1 MQLNNKRMEM
11 KQLGL
16 IILLFVSSLGYSQN
30 VEFKASAPSVV
41 ATGEQFKLAYTINR
55 EGSNLQVPTLEGF
68 DLLMG
73 PSTSQS
79 SSFSMVN
86 GRTTQSVSFTY
97 TYLLEGVK
105 EGTHQIPPAT
115 IVVDGKQYKS
125 NALTIEVV
133 KGNGNAGNAGRNES
147 NQAARPDATA
157 AVNESNLFVRVDVS
171 RRNLY
176 IGESLVATIKVYS
189 KVDLTNFGR
198 SKFPSFNGFLAEEIP
213 TPQRIELVRETY
225 DGQIYNVGVI
235 RKVLLFPQHTG
246 DITID
251 PFELECIVRQR
262 LAGGGRSFFDDFFG
276 NYRDVRA
283 MRRSKPVTVHVKE
296 LPQQGKPVD
305 FSGTVGNI
313 AMNTSI
319 SADTVDANDA
329 ITYKVSFNGTGN
341 LKLLRAPS
349 ISFPLDFE
357 SYDPKESRDVKTTEN
372 GMSGTV
378 AFEYLVI
385 PRYSGEYKIPA
396 VRYSYFDP
404 QTNSYKMIVGKEYNV
419 YVRKGTEKGQN
430 DGVGGNSVQ
439 SFKKEDIRQ
448 VGADIRYLKS
458 GDLKLRETGVRFF
471 ATPAYWFAL
480 LIPLVLFIVGAV
492 LNRRRIKANADIARV
507 KNKAATKMARKRLKV
522 AAVAMKNHNGEL
534 FYDEVLKSLWG
545 YMSYKLNIDRAEL
558 NRDNIS
564 EILRQK
570 GVSDEM
576 IGSFIA
582 ILDTCEYARYAPGS
596 NSDQEMSKVYTDS
609 IEVITKLD
617 KNIKA

>member
-41 ATGEQFKLAYTINR
+41 ATGEQFRLAYTINR

-235 RKVLLFPQHTG
+235 RKVL
-246 DITID
+246 
-251 PFELECIVRQR
+251 
-262 LAGGGRSFFDDFFG
+262 
-276 NYRDVRA
+276 
-283 MRRSKPVTVHVKE
+283 
-296 LPQQGKPVD
+296 
-305 FSGTVGNI
+305 
-313 AMNTSI
+313 
-319 SADTVDANDA
+319 
-329 ITYKVSFNGTGN
+329 
-341 LKLLRAPS
+341 
-349 ISFPLDFE
+349 
-357 SYDPKESRDVKTTEN
+357 
-372 GMSGTV
+372 
-378 AFEYLVI
+378 
-385 PRYSGEYKIPA
+385 
-396 VRYSYFDP
+396 
-404 QTNSYKMIVGKEYNV
+404 
-419 YVRKGTEKGQN
+419 
-430 DGVGGNSVQ
+430 
-439 SFKKEDIRQ
+439 
-448 VGADIRYLKS
+448 
-458 GDLKLRETGVRFF
+458 
-471 ATPAYWFAL
+471 
-480 LIPLVLFIVGAV
+480 
-492 LNRRRIKANADIARV
+492 
-507 KNKAATKMARKRLKV
+507 
-522 AAVAMKNHNGEL
+522 
-534 FYDEVLKSLWG
+534 
-545 YMSYKLNIDRAEL
+545 
-558 NRDNIS
+558 
-564 EILRQK
+564 
-570 GVSDEM
+570 
-576 IGSFIA
+576 
-582 ILDTCEYARYAPGS
+582 
-596 NSDQEMSKVYTDS
+596 
-609 IEVITKLD
+609 
-617 KNIKA
+617 